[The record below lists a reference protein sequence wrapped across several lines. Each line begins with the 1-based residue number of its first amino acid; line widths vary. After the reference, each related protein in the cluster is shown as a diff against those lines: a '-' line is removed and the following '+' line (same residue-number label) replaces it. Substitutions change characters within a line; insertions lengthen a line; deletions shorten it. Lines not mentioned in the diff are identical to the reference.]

1 MKTLN
6 MHWLIAA
13 AALAVAAGSASAQTY
28 KAEIPFSFRAGRATM
43 LPGAYRI
50 ELLPSFSGAV
60 LARVSNMDTSR
71 SVTLFANVDLAT
83 PKTLKDVGKAVVAFN
98 CNAEKCELTSLWSGG
113 SDSSFR
119 FIEPAHSRN
128 EAQMASVNIAL
139 TKAE

>member
-6 MHWLIAA
+6 MRWLIAA

-28 KAEIPFSFRAGRATM
+28 KAEIPLSFRAGRATM

-50 ELLPSFSGAV
+50 ELLPFSGAV
-60 LARVSNMDTSR
+60 VARVSSLDTNR
-71 SVTLFANVDLAT
+71 SVTLFAQVDLAT
-83 PKTLKDVGKAVVAFN
+83 PKEAKDARKAVITFD
-98 CNAEKCELTSLWSGG
+98 CNGEKCELTRLWNGV
-113 SDSSFR
+113 SDSAYR

-128 EAQMASVNIAL
+128 EAQMASVSIAL